1 LKRTNTASK
10 KQIIESLDS
19 YNIVMIGAGNVST
32 HISRHFHSAG
42 HRIVGVFSRTEASAR
57 RLAGELGVPGTS
69 RPEDV
74 PTDADFYIVAV
85 PDSVVV
91 ETGKQFGH
99 VKGIWIHTA
108 GSLALDIFQNIFEHY
123 GVLYP
128 LQTLSRSRPMEPSRV
143 PCLVEGSS
151 PRVTASLIKLASS
164 VYKKVVEATSE
175 QRLVV
180 HTAAVFTNN
189 FSNHMV
195 HIAKQLLSE
204 QKIDPVLLDPLLQE
218 TFEKIRE
225 MGTLQG
231 RTGPAVRGDR
241 ETIKKHIELLKDHP
255 EWEKLYTFISRDIE
269 RSRE

>member
-1 LKRTNTASK
+1 MLLK
-10 KQIIESLDS
+10 I

-42 HRIVGVFSRTEASAR
+42 HRISCVYSRTEASAR
-57 RLAGELGVPGTS
+57 RLAGELGVQGTS
-69 RPEDV
+69 RQGDV
-74 PTDADFYIVAV
+74 PSDADFYIIAV

-91 ETGKQFGH
+91 ETGKQFNH
-99 VKGIWIHTA
+99 AKGIWIHTA
-108 GSLALDIFQNIFEHY
+108 GSLPLDIFHDIFEHY

-128 LQTLSRSRPMEPSRV
+128 LQTLSRSRPIEPSQV

-151 PRVTASLIKLASS
+151 LQVTASLTKLASS
-164 VYKKVVEATSE
+164 AYNNVMVATSE
-175 QRLVV
+175 QRLVI
-180 HTAAVFTNN
+180 HAAAVFTNN

-195 HIAKQLLSE
+195 HIARQLLS
-204 QKIDPVLLDPLLQE
+204 QHKIDPGMLDPLLQE

-225 MGTLQG
+225 MGTRQG
-231 RTGPAVRGDR
+231 RTGPAVRGDQ
-241 ETIKKHIELLKDHP
+241 ETMKKHIELLKDHP